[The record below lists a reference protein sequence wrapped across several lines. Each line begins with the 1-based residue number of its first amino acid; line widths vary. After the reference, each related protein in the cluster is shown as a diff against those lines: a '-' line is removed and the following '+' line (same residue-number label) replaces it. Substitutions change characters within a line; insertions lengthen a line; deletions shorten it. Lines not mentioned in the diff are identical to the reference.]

1 MRHRRWPIRAWRSL
15 LVGMSAV
22 LWLSCGGGGG
32 GDIIEPT
39 TGAVEVT
46 TSTTGAEPD
55 PDGYTLTLDDVE
67 IRPIGT
73 AASAILTELSP
84 GEHRIGL
91 SGLAPNCTVQ
101 DGNPRTVTV
110 TAGETEVE
118 DITVLCEAAP
128 PATGGLNVSAA
139 TSGPSPDPDGY
150 GVTVDGDAGRPIAA
164 SGSVA
169 VSGLAAGSHL
179 VGLAGVAA
187 NCTVEGDNPRSVEV
201 VAGGVVPVDFLIE
214 CGTIAP
220 GAGTV
225 TVTTMTSG
233 AGEDPDGY
241 GFTIGDAAVQPIGAN
256 ATVSVANV
264 ASGAAVVELSGVAP
278 NCTVGGQNPRTV
290 TVPAGGSVN
299 VPFAITCAAGTGT
312 LEIRTV
318 STGGPADASGYTVT
332 VDAGAPVAI
341 GVNATRTVDGLSPG
355 SHDVSLAGLAANCAV
370 EGANPVSVTITAGEV
385 TELEFAVQCSA
396 TTGSLRVTVTGLPA
410 GVGALVTVTGPGSF
424 SEEVAATLTL
434 EDLAP
439 GEYTVS
445 AANVNSGGATYSST
459 PADRSVT
466 VAAGATAQV
475 TVTYASTGGPTLNLR
490 VGGLN
495 LTQSVQTFDNEIPLV
510 AGRDAFLRVL
520 AQASSPNTI
529 NTPVRVRFYDGSTLV
544 QTFTIPSPADS
555 VPTGRS
561 DGELGTTWN
570 LLVPGSLIRP
580 GLGIAADVDP
590 ANAVAETDEADN
602 VFPTTGPRLP
612 VQVRQVPPL
621 AITLIPVRQSAN
633 GLQGDVTEANSDEY
647 LGLARRMYPLPGY
660 DARVHEVY
668 TTTTSDALEP
678 GNENGAW
685 NAILNELAALRT
697 TEDSDRHYYGV
708 VRIGYASGLA
718 GLGFFGQ
725 PVAVGY
731 DRPGDR
737 ARITAHELGHNW
749 DRLHAPCGNPPG
761 PDLDFPHPGGTI
773 GRIGYDVE
781 EQAIK
786 LRSTPDVMGYCGNPW
801 VSDYTYEGVMDFRQA
816 AGSGASGGRARPALL
831 VWGRI
836 VGGRAVL
843 EPAFHIVTRPALP
856 SRPGPY
862 AIVGTAGDGSRVFDL
877 SFEAIEVADDE
888 RGARQFA
895 FAVPLDQSAAG
906 RLETIRLA
914 GPGIGLASVA
924 RSPASLRA
932 ASPVRPSVTRAAN
945 GVAVR
950 WDAAAHPM
958 VMVRDAGS
966 GQVLSFARGGEVVVP
981 AGASGVDLVM
991 SDGVGSRHERI
1002 RAPR

>member
-1 MRHRRWPIRAWRSL
+1 MRHRRWPLHAWRSL
-15 LVGMSAV
+15 LVGVSAA

-32 GDIIEPT
+32 GDIIAPT
-39 TGAVEVT
+39 TGAIEVT

-55 PDGYTLTLDDVE
+55 PDGYTLTLDDAE
-67 IRPIGT
+67 IRPIGN

-91 SGLAPNCTVQ
+91 SGLAPNCTVR

-110 TAGETEVE
+110 TAGETAVE
-118 DITVLCEAAP
+118 DLTVLCEAPP
-128 PATGGLNVSAA
+128 PATGGLNVTAA
-139 TSGPSPDPDGY
+139 TGGPSPDPDGY
-150 GVTVDGDAGRPIAA
+150 SVTVDGDAGRPIAA
-164 SGSVA
+164 NGSVA
-169 VSGLAAGSHL
+169 VPGLGAGSHL
-179 VGLAGVAA
+179 VGLGGVAA
-187 NCTVEGDNPRSVEV
+187 NCTVEGGNTRGVEV
-201 VAGGVVPVDFLIE
+201 VAGAVVPVDFVVE
-214 CGTIAP
+214 CGTIPP

-225 TVTTMTSG
+225 TVTTVTSG

-241 GFTIGDAAVQPIGAN
+241 GFTIGDAAVQPIAAN

-264 ASGAAVVELSGVAP
+264 ASGATAVELSGVAP

-299 VPFAITCAAGTGT
+299 VPFAITCASGTGT

-318 STGGPADASGYTVT
+318 STGAPADASGYTVA

-355 SHDVSLAGLAANCAV
+355 SHDVLLAGLAANCAV

-385 TELEFAVQCSA
+385 SELEFAVQCA
-396 TTGSLRVTVTGLPA
+396 AITGSLRVTVTGLPA

-424 SEEVAATLTL
+424 SEAVAATRTL
-434 EDLAP
+434 NDLAP
-439 GEYTVS
+439 GEYTVR
-445 AANVNSGGATYSST
+445 AASVSSGEATYSST
-459 PADRSVT
+459 PSDRTVP

-495 LTQSVQTFDNEIPLV
+495 LTQSIQTFGNEVPLV
-510 AGRDAFLRVL
+510 AGRAAFLRVL
-520 AQASSPNTI
+520 AQASRPNTVTI
-529 NTPVRVRFYDGSTLV
+529 PVQVRLYDGSRLV

-561 DGELGTTWN
+561 DAELSTTWN
-570 LLVPGSLIRP
+570 LLVPGSFIRP

-590 ANAVAETDEADN
+590 ENAVVETDEADN
-602 VFPTTGPRLP
+602 AFPATGPRLP
-612 VQVRQVPPL
+612 VQVRQAPTL
-621 AITLIPVRQSAN
+621 AITLVPVRQSAN
-633 GLQGDVTEANSDEY
+633 GLQGDVTAANSGEY
-647 LGLARRMYPLPGY
+647 LDLARRMYPLPGY
-660 DARVHEVY
+660 SVEVHEVY
-668 TTTTSDALEP
+668 TTTTPDALQP

-685 NAILNELAALRT
+685 NAILGEMEALRRA
-697 TEDSDRHYYGV
+697 EESDRSYYGV
-708 VRIGYASGLA
+708 VRIGYASGMA
-718 GLGFFGQ
+718 GLGFIGQ
-725 PVAVGY
+725 PIAVGY

-737 ARITAHELGHNW
+737 ARIIAHELGHTW
-749 DRLHAPCGNPPG
+749 GRLHAPCGNPPG
-761 PDLDFPHPGGTI
+761 PDLEYPHPGGTI

-781 EQAIK
+781 AGAIK
-786 LRSTPDVMGYCGNPW
+786 LRSMPDIMGYCGNPW
-801 VSDYTYEGVMDFRQA
+801 ISDYTYEGVMDFRQA
-816 AGSGASGGRARPALL
+816 AAAGASSGRAQPALL

-836 VGGRAVL
+836 VDGRAVL

-856 SRPGPY
+856 SRSGPY
-862 AIVGTAGDGSRVFDL
+862 ALVGTAGDGSRVFDL

-888 RGARQFA
+888 RGARHFA
-895 FAVPLDQSAAG
+895 FAVPLDESAAA
-906 RLETIRLA
+906 RLATIRLT
-914 GPGIGLASVA
+914 GPGIGMASVA

-932 ASPVRPSVTRAAN
+932 APAVPPSVTRAGG

-991 SDGVGSRHERI
+991 SDGVRSRHQRI
-1002 RAPR
+1002 YPPR